1 MIAKND
7 SEIIAFPSA
16 KDWEQWLARTHTGSR
31 GVWLRFFKKGSGVA
45 SVTHAEALAAALCYG
60 WIDGQLKKHD
70 EESWLHKFAPRRPKS
85 VWSKRNRELVEQ
97 LADAGKMRPAGLK
110 EVAAAKADGR
120 WDRAYDSPS
129 KMTVPG
135 DFLNA
140 LSKNKKARK
149 FFETLNKANTYAISW
164 RLQTAKKPETR
175 EKRMQVI
182 IEMLTKGKQFHDS
195 KRNKKS

>member
-1 MIAKND
+1 VGAVACQNAHRFKRR
-7 SEIIAFPSA
+7 
-16 KDWEQWLARTHTGSR
+16 LAA
-31 GVWLRFFKKGSGVA
+31 VFQKGLGVA